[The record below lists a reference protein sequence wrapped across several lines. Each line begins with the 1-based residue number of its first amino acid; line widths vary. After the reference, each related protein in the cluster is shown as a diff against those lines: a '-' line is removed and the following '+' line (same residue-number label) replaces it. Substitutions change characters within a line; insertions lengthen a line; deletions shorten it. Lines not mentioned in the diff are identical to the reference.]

1 MYSEKKNGDGAGLLN
16 APIVGIV
23 IAVDLDNIENYIV
36 YAFVKNKPGTMESRV
51 PNRIVLSNN
60 ELSLGNINE
69 QGTSVINGGTNVQ
82 QFMIG
87 LGID

>member
-1 MYSEKKNGDGAGLLN
+1 MIGE
-16 APIVGIV
+16 
-23 IAVDLDNIENYIV
+23 
-36 YAFVKNKPGTMESRV
+36 
-51 PNRIVLSNN
+51 PNRVVLSNN
-60 ELSLGNINE
+60 KLSLGAVNG

>member
-1 MYSEKKNGDGAGLLN
+1 MLYSEKKNGDGAGLLN
-16 APIVGIV
+16 EPIVGIV
-23 IAVDLDNIENYIV
+23 IAVDLDNIENYII
-36 YAFVKNKPGTMESRV
+36 YAFVKNKSGTMIGE
-51 PNRIVLSNN
+51 PNRVVLSNN
-60 ELSLGNINE
+60 KLSLGAVNG